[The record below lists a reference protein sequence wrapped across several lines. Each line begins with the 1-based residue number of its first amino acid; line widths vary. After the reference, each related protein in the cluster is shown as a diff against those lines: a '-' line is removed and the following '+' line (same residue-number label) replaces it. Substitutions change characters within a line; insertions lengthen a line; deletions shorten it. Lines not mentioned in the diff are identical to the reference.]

1 MFDVFNE
8 IEGAPNLLLSA
19 QRHYITR
26 YNSTVAESSAA
37 LNMKVGDKLCI
48 LVFSD
53 LLVICKRKRSL
64 LGKNDKGSSS
74 RTPSRVNSGRKEKK
88 EELVYRGLIN
98 AVEIMKILDIK
109 ETFECQR
116 CFSYCVKRNGSKFHC
131 NVISP
136 VVSGRDQGSESS
148 KICLVL
154 VPCSGASLQNVL
166 VLVHYF

>member
-116 CFSYCVKRNGSKFHC
+116 CFSYCVKRNGSKYFLLKVPFLE
-131 NVISP
+131 NVEIKNNS
-136 VVSGRDQGSESS
+136 SGESVNTS
-148 KICLVL
+148 
-154 VPCSGASLQNVL
+154 SST
-166 VLVHYF
+166 

>member
-64 LGKNDKGSSS
+64 LGKNDRKGTDG

-116 CFSYCVKRNGSKFHC
+116 CFSYCVKRNGSMSFFFETILFYTILIVQSYIGFTC
-131 NVISP
+131 YF
-136 VVSGRDQGSESS
+136 SGESVNTS
-148 KICLVL
+148 
-154 VPCSGASLQNVL
+154 SST
-166 VLVHYF
+166 